1 MKESNTDTPC
11 SNNGRISNDI
21 NSDSLNKSHL
31 DTETESQPDIITLI
45 VKTFT
50 KAANTAETIPANQ
63 NESNDLDESMQKK
76 ATTKSTENPLRF
88 QIQKLA
94 IVLGNSLV
102 KEADGYLL
110 MGLINRKYIVK
121 LRQFSSAK
129 TADIK
134 NYIKPTKRD
143 FDPRLHILHIG
154 TKDLTLEESPKTV
167 LERETETT
175 EYLKTETNIV
185 RVFNIIAR
193 GDKCKEKGERLSSLR
208 PSNFLKKNL
217 RYRYFL
223 VNHAKFLKTP
233 FQRTRPSSCF

>member
-45 VKTFT
+45 VKAFT
-50 KAANTAETIPANQ
+50 KAANTAEAIPANQ

-121 LRQFSSAK
+121 LRQFSSEK
-129 TADIK
+129 Q
-134 NYIKPTKRD
+134 
-143 FDPRLHILHIG
+143 
-154 TKDLTLEESPKTV
+154 LT
-167 LERETETT
+167 
-175 EYLKTETNIV
+175 
-185 RVFNIIAR
+185 
-193 GDKCKEKGERLSSLR
+193 
-208 PSNFLKKNL
+208 
-217 RYRYFL
+217 
-223 VNHAKFLKTP
+223 
-233 FQRTRPSSCF
+233 